1 METAIDP
8 ERTFTSFSDNGG
20 AAGYRNIVAVI
31 YHRFNYLTLGSVITV
46 ARSHT
51 NKIFVI
57 TDGDDP
63 RIPPLA
69 RALGAKT
76 FEKAG
81 VPFIKIFRKLVS
93 GYNADVLLAL
103 YGDGTHDPDMV
114 PELINSIDEDIDVA
128 IGPNSYIHGY
138 NLRDSI
144 QHLND
149 RRTTMDRP
157 GALACSS
164 RCFDRLKADF
174 IMDPKS
180 DIAGQ
185 FIARLQG
192 AGMKIKHINSGLHE
206 NDHEFFSLFRIAVV
220 VPAFNEEGFV
230 GETIKGIPPYVH
242 RIYAIDD
249 GSTDHTWD
257 VICSIRDTRIVP
269 IRHETNKGVG
279 SAIVTGYKRAL
290 EDDMDIVAVMAGD
303 NQMDPQQLP
312 RLLMPIV
319 EGRADYTKGNRL
331 ISRDFRKGMSQ
342 WRAFGNFLL
351 TMLTKIGS
359 GYWHIMDPQNGYT
372 AISRQAL
379 EALDLDSIYT
389 YYGYCNDL
397 LIKLNAYG
405 IRALDVAMP
414 SRYGNERSK
423 IKYSRYILKVSPM
436 LFRGFLWRLKMKYIL
451 LDFNPLVMFYALS
464 MAMLPVGLIFDLLI
478 FIHVLLRES
487 VSNNQF
493 VLAALITI
501 AGIQFLMFAMLFDMQ
516 SEKAGHLCRV

>member
-1 METAIDP
+1 MDTATDP
-8 ERTFTSFSDNGG
+8 VRTFSSFSDNDE
-20 AAGYRNIVAVI
+20 AAGRRNIVAVI
-31 YHRFNYLTLGSVITV
+31 YHRFNYLTLGTIITV
-46 ARSHT
+46 ARNYA

-63 RIPPLA
+63 RIPPMA

-81 VPFIKIFRKLVS
+81 VPFIKIFRKLVFEN
-93 GYNADVLLAL
+93 NADVLLAL
-103 YGDGTHDPDMV
+103 YGDGTHDPDMI
-114 PELINSIDEDIDVA
+114 PELITGIDEGIDVA
-128 IGPNSYIHGY
+128 ISPNSYNYGY
-138 NLRDSI
+138 NPGDPI
-144 QHLND
+144 PHLHNK
-149 RRTTMDRP
+149 RTTLDRP
-157 GALACSS
+157 GAWACSS
-164 RCFDRLKADF
+164 HCFDRLKADF

-180 DIAGQ
+180 DIAWQ

-192 AGMKIKHINSGLHE
+192 AGLRIKHINSGLHE
-206 NDHEFFSLFRIAVV
+206 NDHEFFGLFRIAVV

-230 GETIKGIPPYVH
+230 AETLKGIPPYVH
-242 RIYAIDD
+242 RIYAVDD

-257 VICSIRDTRIVP
+257 VIRSIRDTRILS

-279 SAIVTGYKRAL
+279 SAIVTGYKQAL
-290 EDDMDIVAVMAGD
+290 EDNMDIVAVMAGD

-319 EGRADYTKGNRL
+319 ESQADYTKGNRL

-414 SRYGNERSK
+414 SRYGNKRSK
-423 IKYSRYILKVSPM
+423 I
-436 LFRGFLWRLKMKYIL
+436 
-451 LDFNPLVMFYALS
+451 
-464 MAMLPVGLIFDLLI
+464 
-478 FIHVLLRES
+478 
-487 VSNNQF
+487 
-493 VLAALITI
+493 
-501 AGIQFLMFAMLFDMQ
+501 
-516 SEKAGHLCRV
+516 